1 MSILVQSQYAT
12 ASDFTEWEWGKQR
25 NALALGGVSTRHNGL
40 VTKQKLIFFSGLSG
54 PTLQILKQLSTKKLK
69 VDVERFHFKDY
80 PNVSTEEISQL
91 LAKHRKV
98 AAERFAAS
106 KATAATVSHRQTV
119 EPETNSCSR
128 VTMPKLL
135 VPSILQSKAVT
146 STSNYLTPNKARQL
160 SNNSFYHN
168 FMYANHNVVQTNS
181 STTTS
186 NGHILNG
193 NHSST
198 NGSKLS
204 PKEKS
209 SEMVECIELSSTDEE
224 EEIEIDDPEEDDDDD
239 LQIVSENENNDELT
253 VLSEFADDEN
263 LAAAIRRLPA
273 AASAALRVKLESSNP
288 LRIV

>member
-1 MSILVQSQYAT
+1 
-12 ASDFTEWEWGKQR
+12 
-25 NALALGGVSTRHNGL
+25 
-40 VTKQKLIFFSGLSG
+40 
-54 PTLQILKQLSTKKLK
+54 
-69 VDVERFHFKDY
+69 
-80 PNVSTEEISQL
+80 
-91 LAKHRKV
+91 
-98 AAERFAAS
+98 
-106 KATAATVSHRQTV
+106 
-119 EPETNSCSR
+119 
-128 VTMPKLL
+128 
-135 VPSILQSKAVT
+135 
-146 STSNYLTPNKARQL
+146 
-160 SNNSFYHN
+160 
-168 FMYANHNVVQTNS
+168 MYANHNVVQTNS

-204 PKEKS
+204 PNEKS
-209 SEMVECIELSSTDEE
+209 SEMVECIELSSTDDE

-239 LQIVSENENNDELT
+239 LQIVSENENKDELT